1 MTVAKIA
8 CAIVSCATALMLV
21 HIIPD
26 LLSVKTRELFL
37 KNKAEELDREMGL
50 ILTQEETGRHVRMQ
64 YLPPEVVAVRVPL
77 LHLSNFQINDWPEL
91 SAKSYAVMV
100 LILPTESA
108 RKWRDHELELVEV
121 VADQFRFVTGV
132 VPGKEIKFVVVAKE
146 QNTAHINTRFCT
158 GTQVTKLTVN
168 S

>member
-64 YLPPEVVAVRVPL
+64 CVYHITAHWLGSGPFLV
-77 LHLSNFQINDWPEL
+77 
-91 SAKSYAVMV
+91 
-100 LILPTESA
+100 ESA

>member
-1 MTVAKIA
+1 MDGFDQTSTVTNCKFL
-8 CAIVSCATALMLV
+8 AIRFFFLTSVR
-21 HIIPD
+21 IPYNCP
-26 LLSVKTRELFL
+26 LARIRPLF
-37 KNKAEELDREMGL
+37 
-50 ILTQEETGRHVRMQ
+50 GR

>member
-64 YLPPEVVAVRVPL
+64 CVY
-77 LHLSNFQINDWPEL
+77 HI
-91 SAKSYAVMV
+91 
-100 LILPTESA
+100 
-108 RKWRDHELELVEV
+108 
-121 VADQFRFVTGV
+121 
-132 VPGKEIKFVVVAKE
+132 
-146 QNTAHINTRFCT
+146 TAHWLGSGPFLV
-158 GTQVTKLTVN
+158 GTCHPRLLLFVYLFYICQISKLMIGLN
-168 S
+168 SLQKAMLSWF